1 MALKRLLHLK
11 QNLTKIVEM
20 RLSMGDIKLY
30 ALNGGTLA
38 VSMTEIELW
47 LKIFL
52 LVVTIGYTLSKW
64 HEIYKR
70 KK

>member
-1 MALKRLLHLK
+1 
-11 QNLTKIVEM
+11 M

-30 ALNGGTLA
+30 VLNGGTLA

-64 HEIYKR
+64 HEIYK
-70 KK
+70 KKK

>member
-1 MALKRLLHLK
+1 
-11 QNLTKIVEM
+11 M

-52 LVVTIGYTLSKW
+52 LAVTIGYTLSKW
-64 HEIYKR
+64 HEIYK
-70 KK
+70 KKK

>member
-11 QNLTKIVEM
+11 QNLTKIAEM

-64 HEIYKR
+64 HEIYK
-70 KK
+70 KKK

>member
-1 MALKRLLHLK
+1 MALKHLLHLK

-64 HEIYKR
+64 HEIYK
-70 KK
+70 KKK

>member
-1 MALKRLLHLK
+1 
-11 QNLTKIVEM
+11 M

-64 HEIYKR
+64 HEIYK
-70 KK
+70 KKK

>member
-1 MALKRLLHLK
+1 MK
-11 QNLTKIVEM
+11 
-20 RLSMGDIKLY
+20 LSMADIKLY

-38 VSMTEIELW
+38 VSMTQIELW

-52 LVVTIGYTLSKW
+52 LVISIGYTLSKW
-64 HEIYKR
+64 HQVYKN